1 MKATLDGINL
11 LEQRELTVGSWRRD
25 EVERA
30 VAGLD
35 GAVSIDLGMR
45 SRELVQ
51 AGVLWAVSEAKLKQ
65 RVDVITLLMDGSG
78 HVLVTGDGRSFA
90 NVRIDSFE
98 AGPREYSGRGVSCEF
113 EIRYTQ
119 LRG

>member
-1 MKATLDGINL
+1 MKATLDGISL

-51 AGVLWAVSEAKLKQ
+51 VGVLWAVSEAKLKQ
-65 RVDVITLLMDGSG
+65 RVDVITLLMDGNG
-78 HVLVTGDGRSFA
+78 HTLVTGDGRAFA

-98 AGPREYSGRGVSCEF
+98 TGSREYSGRGVSCEF